1 MSQPIKTL
9 TRRALIGGAGVA
21 LTMPALVRGAAAAQD
36 AMAVAQAMN
45 TAELTRS
52 FVASATVSLHRGG
65 APVRRAL
72 DIAVMRQ
79 GNSDK
84 SLRRYGFTAPADIA
98 GTRLLVREN
107 SGADSDTWLF
117 LPAVGRTRRIST
129 SNQSGAF
136 AGTDFSYA
144 DMMSMRLEKY
154 QHSIAASD
162 GRSITLDSVVT
173 SGGYAKSIGYS
184 RVVTYIQAGSM
195 IPFRVDYYDLKG
207 RQFKTQEMSGAR
219 VTPDG
224 RHILTRRVMTVP
236 GRGLQTQIS
245 ISGIQ
250 FATAL
255 RAADFDPKRLSS

>member
-1 MSQPIKTL
+1 MLHPVKTL
-9 TRRALIGGAGVA
+9 TRRALIGGAGIA
-21 LTMPALVRGAAAAQD
+21 LAMPALVKGAAAAQD

-52 FVASATVSLHRGG
+52 FVANATVSLNRGG
-65 APVRRAL
+65 APLKRAL

-84 SLRRYGFTAPADIA
+84 SLRRYGFTAPGDIA

-154 QHSIAASD
+154 QHSVSAGD
-162 GRSITLDSVVT
+162 GGSIVLDSTVS
-173 SGGYAKSIGYS
+173 SGAYAKWIGYS
-184 RVVTYIQAGSM
+184 RVVTYVQAGSM
-195 IPFRVDYYDLKG
+195 LPFRVDYYDLKG
-207 RQFKTQEMSGAR
+207 RHFKTQEMSGAKA
-219 VTPDG
+219 TPDG
-224 RHILTRRVMTVP
+224 RHILTRRVMTVH
-236 GRGLQTQIS
+236 GRGLQTQIA

-250 FATAL
+250 FNTAL
-255 RAADFDPKRLSS
+255 RGADFDPKRLSS

>member
-1 MSQPIKTL
+1 MPQPIKTL

-21 LTMPALVRGAAAAQD
+21 LAMPALVRGAAAAQD

-52 FVASATVSLHRGG
+52 FIASATVSLHRGG

-144 DMMSMRLEKY
+144 DMMSMRRENI
-154 QHSIAASD
+154 STASPPAMA
-162 GRSITLDSVVT
+162 GRSRS
-173 SGGYAKSIGYS
+173 
-184 RVVTYIQAGSM
+184 
-195 IPFRVDYYDLKG
+195 
-207 RQFKTQEMSGAR
+207 
-219 VTPDG
+219 
-224 RHILTRRVMTVP
+224 
-236 GRGLQTQIS
+236 
-245 ISGIQ
+245 
-250 FATAL
+250 TASSP
-255 RAADFDPKRLSS
+255 RAAMPSRSAIPGWSPIFRRAA